1 MAIDRYYKQSK
12 ADINKPVR
20 EGMMSKIDTEAQKEK
35 LQKERYEE
43 RGSGRYVG
51 KGFEDRLSARRYNYE
66 KINPL
71 DVRKEGTTMSA
82 DEKSYHYGYYER
94 ANEILVLKV
103 SHPEIRSQA
112 SLYDIGYN
120 DSENNI
126 SLEDISK
133 EIKNNKEYLEGY
145 KMGLEKLAKGN
156 NVTRR

>member
-1 MAIDRYYKQSK
+1 
-12 ADINKPVR
+12 
-20 EGMMSKIDTEAQKEK
+20 
-35 LQKERYEE
+35 
-43 RGSGRYVG
+43 
-51 KGFEDRLSARRYNYE
+51 
-66 KINPL
+66 
-71 DVRKEGTTMSA
+71 MSA

-126 SLEDISK
+126 SLEDIPK